1 MNQVQT
7 FSTKDISM
15 NSNLLTSDSTTAK
28 FGLRS
33 FLLTLAITMPLM
45 ILFAWFN
52 MVLRL
57 GLPLTPQVFLGPI
70 LLGLIM
76 SLAVSALNTLNFLKI
91 HAIEE
96 SKIRE
101 LNETQIEVIL
111 TLSEVAESRCGET
124 GAHIKRVAEYS
135 HLLALLA
142 GRSENEAFLI
152 KSAAPLHDIG
162 KIATPDHILL
172 KPGKLT
178 ADEFVIMKEH
188 AEIGYKILADSTKP
202 ILMTAAI
209 IAHSHHEKWDGSGY
223 PQSLKGESIPIYGRI
238 IALADVFDAL
248 GSERIYKKAWSSG
261 QIRNYVTEQ
270 SGIHFDPRLAALFL
284 EHFEQ
289 FEAIRKKYD

>member
-1 MNQVQT
+1 MG
-7 FSTKDISM
+7 IRL
-15 NSNLLTSDSTTAK
+15 NSPDNATTQ

-33 FLLTLAITMPLM
+33 FFLTLAVVTPLM
-45 ILFAWFN
+45 ALFAWFN
-52 MVLRL
+52 MVLRM
-57 GLPLTPQVFLGPI
+57 GLPISPQVFMGPI
-70 LLGLIM
+70 ILGFIM
-76 SLAVSALNTLNFLKI
+76 SLVIAAINTFNFLKI

-96 SKIRE
+96 LKLQE
-101 LNETQIEVIL
+101 LNDTQIEVIL

-142 GRSENEAFLI
+142 GLPENEAFLI
-152 KSAAPLHDIG
+152 QSAAPLHDIG

-178 ADEFVIMKEH
+178 PEEFVIMKEH

-202 ILMTAAI
+202 ILKTAAT
-209 IAHSHHEKWDGSGY
+209 IAHSHHEKWDGTGY
-223 PQSLKGESIPIYGRI
+223 PLNLSGENIPIHGRI

-248 GSERIYKKAWSSG
+248 GTERVYKKAWSSE

-270 SGIHFDPRLAALFL
+270 SEKHFDPRLAKLFL
-284 EHFEQ
+284 DNFED
-289 FEAIRKKYD
+289 FEKIRKKYD

>member
-1 MNQVQT
+1 MRIRLP
-7 FSTKDISM
+7 SLDHP
-15 NSNLLTSDSTTAK
+15 TSQ

-33 FLLTLAITMPLM
+33 FILTLAIITPLM
-45 ILFAWFN
+45 ALFAWFN
-52 MVLRL
+52 MVLRM
-57 GLPLTPQVFLGPI
+57 GLPMSPHVFIGPI
-70 LLGLIM
+70 TLGFIM
-76 SLAVSALNTLNFLKI
+76 SIAIAAINTFNFLKI

-96 SKIRE
+96 SKLKE

-142 GRSENEAFLI
+142 GLPENEAFMI

-178 ADEFVIMKEH
+178 DEEFTIMKEH
-188 AEIGYKILADSTKP
+188 AVTGYKILADSTKF

-223 PQSLKGESIPIYGRI
+223 PQSLSGENIPIYGRI

-248 GSERIYKKAWSSG
+248 GTERVYKKAWSSE
-261 QIRNYVTEQ
+261 QICSYILEQ
-270 SGIHFDPRLAALFL
+270 SGKHFDPRLANLFL
-284 EHFEQ
+284 EHFER
-289 FEAIRKKYD
+289 FEIIRKKYD

>member
-1 MNQVQT
+1 MAIRL
-7 FSTKDISM
+7 FSLDQA
-15 NSNLLTSDSTTAK
+15 STQ

-33 FLLTLAITMPLM
+33 FIFTLTVVTPLM
-45 ILFAWFN
+45 ALFAWFN
-52 MVLRL
+52 MVLRM
-57 GLPLTPQVFLGPI
+57 GLPMTPQVFIGPI
-70 LLGLIM
+70 VLGFIM
-76 SLAVSALNTLNFLKI
+76 SIAIAAINTFNFLKI

-96 SKIRE
+96 LKLQE
-101 LNETQIEVIL
+101 LNDTQIEVIL

-142 GRSENEAFLI
+142 GRTENEAFMI

-178 ADEFVIMKEH
+178 PDEFVIMKEH
-188 AEIGYKILADSTKP
+188 AKIGYKILADSTKP

-223 PQSLKGESIPIYGRI
+223 PQSLSGENIPIYGRI

-248 GSERIYKKAWSSG
+248 GSERVYKKAWTSE

-270 SGIHFDPRLAALFL
+270 SEKHFDPRLANLFL
-284 EHFEQ
+284 QHFEK